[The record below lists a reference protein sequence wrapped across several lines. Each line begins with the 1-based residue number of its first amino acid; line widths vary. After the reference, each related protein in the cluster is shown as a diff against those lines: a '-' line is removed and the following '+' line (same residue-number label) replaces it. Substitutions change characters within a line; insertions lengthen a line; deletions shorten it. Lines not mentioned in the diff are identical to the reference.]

1 MVNKVILVGNVGM
14 DPEVR
19 TLESGV
25 KVARVRLATTERI
38 FNRQTNETTE
48 HTEWHSVTLWR
59 GLADVVDKYVRK
71 GQQLYIEGSLR
82 GREWEK
88 EGQKHYTVEVVAE
101 DMKLLGRRS
110 DNPGYQSQ
118 QGGGYQSQQGG
129 YQSQQGGYQSQQ
141 GGYQS
146 QQGGGYQ
153 SQQGGGYQSQQG
165 GGYQPP
171 QYQQPA
177 APQAPVIPNEDPDDM
192 PF

>member
-118 QGGGYQSQQGG
+118 QGGYQSQQGG
-129 YQSQQGGYQSQQ
+129 GYQSQQ
-141 GGYQS
+141 
-146 QQGGGYQ
+146 GGYQ

-177 APQAPVIPNEDPDDM
+177 APQAPVIPNDDPDDM